1 MFFQSLIFKIGL
13 LPSLVRRIFIRGGLA
28 WMTLAVL
35 MKGAS
40 AQTGLQPVQSVLQ
53 TLIGILT
60 GPIASMIA
68 ILAVI
73 SCGFLAWTGRFT
85 WGIAG
90 SVIMGI
96 VLVFGSTQIV
106 AFFQSALGH

>member
-1 MFFQSLIFKIGL
+1 MFLRSTIFKAFVFL
-13 LPSLVRRIFIRGGLA
+13 LFTTVAGDAF
-28 WMTLAVL
+28 
-35 MKGAS
+35 
-40 AQTGLQPVQSVLQ
+40 AQSLQPVTGVLQ
-53 TLIGILT
+53 TLISILT
-60 GPIASMIA
+60 GPIASMLA

-73 SCGFLAWTGRFT
+73 SCGFLAWSGRFT
-85 WGIAG
+85 WSIAG

>member
-1 MFFQSLIFKIGL
+1 MIDRLPISKAILLLLFILFAQDAFAQS
-13 LPSLVRRIFIRGGLA
+13 
-28 WMTLAVL
+28 
-35 MKGAS
+35 
-40 AQTGLQPVQSVLQ
+40 GLQPVTSVLQ
-53 TLIGILT
+53 TLIDILT
-60 GPIASMIA
+60 GPIASMLA

-73 SCGFLAWTGRFT
+73 SCGFLAWSGRFT

-106 AFFQSALGH
+106 AFFQNALGH

>member
-1 MFFQSLIFKIGL
+1 MNLQPLFIKAISTPAPFKRAIAHGAIV
-13 LPSLVRRIFIRGGLA
+13 SIA
-28 WMTLAVL
+28 LAVL
-35 MKGAS
+35 TSNAF

-53 TLIGILT
+53 TLITILT

>member
-1 MFFQSLIFKIGL
+1 MAFTRGVVALIALSIPMDCAL
-13 LPSLVRRIFIRGGLA
+13 
-28 WMTLAVL
+28 
-35 MKGAS
+35 

-53 TLIGILT
+53 TLISILT

>member
-1 MFFQSLIFKIGL
+1 MIDRLS
-13 LPSLVRRIFIRGGLA
+13 IFISALA
-28 WMTLAVL
+28 LSLTVLASD
-35 MKGAS
+35 AF
-40 AQTGLQPVQSVLQ
+40 AQTSLQPVSSILQ
-53 TLIGILT
+53 TMINILT
-60 GPIASMIA
+60 GPIASMLA

-90 SVIMGI
+90 SVILGI

-106 AFFQSALGH
+106 AFFQGALGR

>member
-1 MFFQSLIFKIGL
+1 MNLSSVVIKIISPTSFRLALLQGAVISIVLAILTGAAFAQS
-13 LPSLVRRIFIRGGLA
+13 
-28 WMTLAVL
+28 
-35 MKGAS
+35 
-40 AQTGLQPVQSVLQ
+40 GLQPVQSVLQ
-53 TLIGILT
+53 TLITILT

-85 WGIAG
+85 WGMAG

-106 AFFQSALGH
+106 AFFQSALGR

>member
-1 MFFQSLIFKIGL
+1 MPTSL
-13 LPSLVRRIFIRGGLA
+13 RIAFTRGVVALIA
-28 WMTLAVL
+28 LSIPMDCAL
-35 MKGAS
+35 

-53 TLIGILT
+53 TLISILT

>member
-1 MFFQSLIFKIGL
+1 MFFRSHIFKTVAFLSFALFAGDA
-13 LPSLVRRIFIRGGLA
+13 F
-28 WMTLAVL
+28 
-35 MKGAS
+35 
-40 AQTGLQPVQSVLQ
+40 AQSGLQPVQSVLQ
-53 TLIGILT
+53 SLISILT
-60 GPIASMIA
+60 GPIASMVA

-106 AFFQSALGH
+106 SFFQSALGH